1 MKRFP
6 LSHPSRQLGPLCLGL
21 SLLLSASASVSAQNA
36 SPQPAPPPQGNAGT
50 PPPAAAPTAGYS
62 PIGSNATIKVNFPNT
77 PIQAII
83 PFYIQLTGKKI
94 ILDSSLQ
101 GESLKMIAPEPLT
114 KEEAINFIHATLLL
128 NGYAIIPKGD
138 TTVMLIHHQGGKNPA
153 PEGLPVISSIR
164 DLPQDEQIVHYVMPL
179 EHISADD
186 ASKAFKEVV
195 KLHAYGAITP
205 IANSSA
211 IIITENTATI
221 RSLHEIAQIIDV
233 PPAEISNELIAL
245 ERSDAERIAE
255 VINEIYAQQ
264 DDSSAGAGSS
274 QNAAPQNGNAPA
286 TSINPTASAALAAA
300 TGSANTANTNPTA
313 AKVRVIA
320 DRRTNSLL
328 VIARP
333 VDITYIRGLIEKLD
347 QQSGG
352 ITFMKR
358 KLSFMNVA
366 DFLPVAYDSLSR
378 DTDIQTEGGGLAISG
393 GGGGNGGGLGTGS
406 ASPRNS
412 STPSTN
418 ANRGGDNNNAGFAG
432 GGFGGGLG
440 GGTGFGSN
448 SNRSLLDDPAQ
459 QAAPQSLI
467 VGRTLLIADSQSNS
481 LIVSGSPE
489 HIDIIDRLL
498 QEIDI
503 RPQQIYISTII
514 GQLTLNDETK
524 FGFDFLRLLDDFSLQ
539 QNITTNTASNS
550 GTNTST
556 FNTDFDANG
565 IPTTTGTATGERT
578 NSFNS
583 ETAPGEPGNIVLP
596 MGLSNFNW
604 NSLNL
609 YGQLGAISKYVNLLE
624 RDTNFKVMSRPSVY
638 TTNNGKAVISS
649 GQRIAVPTQILSN
662 GAGIGGIA
670 STSAS
675 IDYRDVVLKLEVV
688 PLINSD
694 DEVTLRIAQIN
705 DNIIGEQVISGN
717 TIPTLSTQELVTTVT
732 VKNGGTVVLG
742 GLITERAADNQR
754 GTIFLRRIPIIKH
767 LFGVTTKTSTRDE
780 LLIFIQPNIIN
791 PKSPSDSPNQIE
803 RGRSRLMDDTMQFG
817 VPRGQASV
825 NRN

>member
-1 MKRFP
+1 MKHPFP
-6 LSHPSRQLGPLCLGL
+6 KLRCRPLASVGLGL
-21 SLLLSASASVSAQNA
+21 LLLAHASSLSAQ
-36 SPQPAPPPQGNAGT
+36 SPAPITPGTAGSS
-50 PPPAAAPTAGYS
+50 PPPNPYAS
-62 PIGSNATIKVNFPNT
+62 INNDATIKVNFPNT
-77 PIQAII
+77 PIQALI

-101 GESLKMIAPEPLT
+101 GEALKMIAPEPLT
-114 KEEAINFIHATLLL
+114 KQEAINFIHATLLL
-128 NGYAIIPKGD
+128 NGYAIIPKDD
-138 TTVMLIHHQGGKNPA
+138 TTVMLLHHSGGKSPA
-153 PEGLPVISSIR
+153 PEGLPVFSAFR
-164 DLPQDEQIVHYVMPL
+164 DLPEDEQIVHYVMPL
-179 EHISADD
+179 EHISPDEAT
-186 ASKAFKEVV
+186 KAFQQVV
-195 KLHAYGAITP
+195 KLHTYGAITP
-205 IANSSA
+205 VTNSSA
-211 IIITENTATI
+211 IIITENTSTI
-221 RSLHEIAQIIDV
+221 RSLYQIAQVIDV
-233 PPAEISNELIAL
+233 PPAEIANELIPL

-255 VINEIYAQQ
+255 IINEIYQQQEDTAAAPAQQ
-264 DDSSAGAGSS
+264 ASTTQPA
-274 QNAAPQNGNAPA
+274 AAPGSPMNPA
-286 TSINPTASAALAAA
+286 AQVTPTAA
-300 TGSANTANTNPTA
+300 GANTANTNPTA
-313 AKVRVIA
+313 AKVRVIP

-352 ITFMKR
+352 LTFMKR
-358 KLSFMNVA
+358 KLNFMNVA
-366 DFLPVAYDSLSR
+366 DFLPVAYDALSR
-378 DTDIQTEGGGLAISG
+378 DTDIQTEGGASLSG
-393 GGGGNGGGLGTGS
+393 GGGGGGRTTGS
-406 ASPRNS
+406 ANPRNS
-412 STPSTN
+412 ANTPSTT
-418 ANRGGDNNNAGFAG
+418 ANRDNDLAGLAG

-448 SNRSLLDDPAQ
+448 SNRSLLDDPEQ
-459 QAAPQSLI
+459 QAAPQSLV

-489 HIDIIDRLL
+489 HLDVIDQLL
-498 QEIDI
+498 GEIDI

-514 GQLTLNDETK
+514 GQLTLSDETK

-539 QNITTNTASNS
+539 QNITTNTASQS
-550 GTNTST
+550 GTDTRS
-556 FNTDFDANG
+556 FNTDIDANG
-565 IPTTTGTATGERT
+565 LATTTGTRTGERINT
-578 NSFNS
+578 FNS
-583 ETAPGEPGNIVLP
+583 DTAPGEPGDIVLP

-609 YGQLGAISKYVNLLE
+609 YGQLGAISRYVNLLE
-624 RDTNFKVMSRPSVY
+624 RDNNFKVLSRPSVY

-732 VKNGGTVVLG
+732 VKNGSTVVLG
-742 GLITERAADNQR
+742 GLITERVGDNAR

-780 LLIFIQPNIIN
+780 LLIFIQPNIITRE
-791 PKSPSDSPNQIE
+791 SPPDAPNHIE
-803 RGRSRLMDDTMQFG
+803 RGRSKLMDETIQFG
-817 VPRGQASV
+817 IPRARLFDG
-825 NRN
+825 N

>member
-1 MKRFP
+1 
-6 LSHPSRQLGPLCLGL
+6 
-21 SLLLSASASVSAQNA
+21 
-36 SPQPAPPPQGNAGT
+36 
-50 PPPAAAPTAGYS
+50 
-62 PIGSNATIKVNFPNT
+62 
-77 PIQAII
+77 
-83 PFYIQLTGKKI
+83 
-94 ILDSSLQ
+94 
-101 GESLKMIAPEPLT
+101 
-114 KEEAINFIHATLLL
+114 
-128 NGYAIIPKGD
+128 
-138 TTVMLIHHQGGKNPA
+138 
-153 PEGLPVISSIR
+153 
-164 DLPQDEQIVHYVMPL
+164 
-179 EHISADD
+179 
-186 ASKAFKEVV
+186 
-195 KLHAYGAITP
+195 
-205 IANSSA
+205 
-211 IIITENTATI
+211 
-221 RSLHEIAQIIDV
+221 
-233 PPAEISNELIAL
+233 
-245 ERSDAERIAE
+245 
-255 VINEIYAQQ
+255 
-264 DDSSAGAGSS
+264 
-274 QNAAPQNGNAPA
+274 
-286 TSINPTASAALAAA
+286 
-300 TGSANTANTNPTA
+300 
-313 AKVRVIA
+313 
-320 DRRTNSLL
+320 
-328 VIARP
+328 
-333 VDITYIRGLIEKLD
+333 
-347 QQSGG
+347 
-352 ITFMKR
+352 MKR

-393 GGGGNGGGLGTGS
+393 GGGGGNGGGLGTGS

-418 ANRGGDNNNAGFAG
+418 ANRGGETNAGFAG

-440 GGTGFGSN
+440 GGTGFGGN

-556 FNTDFDANG
+556 FNTDIDANG
-565 IPTTTGTATGERT
+565 IPTTTGTVTGERT

-791 PKSPSDSPNQIE
+791 NKSPSDTPNQIE

>member
-1 MKRFP
+1 MKRFM
-6 LSHPSRQLGPLCLGL
+6 LSHLKFPSGPFRFGLC
-21 SLLLSASASVSAQNA
+21 LLLSASVSVPAQNA
-36 SPQPAPPPQGNAGT
+36 APQPQGTAGT
-50 PPPAAAPTAGYS
+50 PPTAAPTSTGYS
-62 PIGSNATIKVNFPNT
+62 PISSDATIKVNFPNT

-153 PEGLPVISSIR
+153 PEGLPVISAIR
-164 DLPQDEQIVHYVMPL
+164 DLPKDEQIVHYVMPL

-195 KLHAYGAITP
+195 KLHTYGAITP

-221 RSLHEIAQIIDV
+221 RSLHEIAEIIDV

-264 DDSSAGAGSS
+264 DDSSAGAGAQ
-274 QNAAPQNGNAPA
+274 QNAAPQTSNAQAISLNPA
-286 TSINPTASAALAAA
+286 SNAALAAA

-378 DTDIQTEGGGLAISG
+378 DTDIQSDGGGLAMSG
-393 GGGGNGGGLGTGS
+393 GGGGGGGGTGTGS
-406 ASPRNS
+406 ASPRSS

-418 ANRGGDNNNAGFAG
+418 ANRGGDNNAGFAG

-514 GQLTLNDETK
+514 GQLTLNEETK

-539 QNITTNTASNS
+539 QNITTNTGSSS
-550 GTNTST
+550 GTSSST
-556 FNTDFDANG
+556 FNTAIDANG

-694 DEVTLRIAQIN
+694 EEVTLRIAQIN

-742 GLITERAADNQR
+742 GLITERAANNQR

-767 LFGVTTKTSTRDE
+767 LFGVTTKTSIRDE

-791 PKSPSDSPNQIE
+791 NKSPSDSPNHIE

-825 NRN
+825 INN